1 MLRNRELISSA
12 SITARATIL
21 TSFLHFAN
29 PLLSQVSQ
37 VSQGILIGRHSF
49 DSTRRTMDFN
59 LKLGPKARIS
69 PFLVYS
75 RNSSFGPGITTY
87 AADRNE
93 FAVNNDLRDASDYYR
108 GGVMSNLPR
117 VSLALEQGT
126 LTFKDDQRRREK
138 VLN

>member
-1 MLRNRELISSA
+1 MLRNLELISSA

-37 VSQGILIGRHSF
+37 GILMGRHSF

-59 LKLGPKARIS
+59 L
-69 PFLVYS
+69 
-75 RNSSFGPGITTY
+75 NSSFGPGITTY

-138 VLN
+138 ILN